1 MCEHLY
7 VFIETYIY
15 EYICTHRAHMYIQTQ
30 TDKHKHTKQT
40 HALML
45 AFVSSY
51 NKKHIYNK
59 RNYM

>member
-51 NKKHIYNK
+51 NK
-59 RNYM
+59 